1 MFTATVSPAAAGD
14 SLRNLVNAAVPG
26 EIPATFNGR
35 CFYVYLL
42 ALTGTPSIVSRTGGP
57 VANNPA
63 ALPAPATGEP
73 MIITAP
79 TGNQISID
87 EIFLAGAASTVAV
100 AIFYL

>member
-1 MFTATVSPAAAGD
+1 MYTATVSPGAAAD
-14 SLRNLVNAAVPG
+14 SLRNLVNTALTG

-35 CFYVYLL
+35 CFYVSLL

-63 ALPAPATGEP
+63 ALPASATGTP
-73 MIITAP
+73 LIITCP

-87 EIFLAGAASTVAV
+87 EIFLVGAASTVAV
-100 AIFYL
+100 VILSM